1 MKKATK
7 RLLAI
12 TIVMMLLLAGCGGNS
27 APASNSGSSGSP
39 ASGSSAS
46 GSNDFVF
53 AVGTEPT
60 TFDVHFI
67 TDVNTARANVQIY
80 ETLVRNVGTSIE
92 PWLAESWSVSDDEL
106 TWTFKLREG
115 VTFHDGTPFNAEAV
129 KYNIERLQ
137 NPDVGAPRAST
148 VDMITR
154 VEVVSEYEVAL
165 CTDEPY
171 GPMLGQVSNYN
182 MSMMSPTALEE
193 YGTDIAL
200 HPCGTGALM
209 IKEWVPGSSLVM
221 TKYDG
226 YWGEKST
233 IDTLTFKFVG
243 EDSSRV
249 MMLQSGDADVA
260 PVAAAQIAQIEND
273 PSVNVQVETGYR
285 TIYLGMNCSRPPFDD
300 VRVRQAVAYAI
311 DKQTIIDHVLEGY
324 AQYPSGI
331 ESTVIPYSAQ
341 DLDPYTYNVEKA
353 KELLAEAGYADGL
366 SIVFHTP
373 EGRYPM
379 DRMVAEVCQSMLAEV
394 GITAELR
401 VVEWGAYSAMTTEG
415 KETQLFLLGK
425 GSPSGDPDYTL
436 DLCFGTGKGMNNTK
450 YSDPQIDQWILEQ
463 RQTTDQAV
471 REEILYKIQEKV
483 NDDCPQ
489 AVLYYEKQTFG
500 CAADVDGFVVF
511 PNEMIDLRYLARQ

>member
-1 MKKATK
+1 MKKTITRFLTATMC
-7 RLLAI
+7 
-12 TIVMMLLLAGCGGNS
+12 IVLLLGLMSGCGEGSETGDN
-27 APASNSGSSGSP
+27 AESG
-39 ASGSSAS
+39 
-46 GSNDFVF
+46 GSNNFVF

-80 ETLVRNVGTSIE
+80 ETLVRNVGTTFE
-92 PWLAESWSVSDDEL
+92 PCLAESWTTSEDEL
-106 TWTFKLREG
+106 TWTFKLRED

-137 NPDVGAPRAST
+137 DPEVGAPRAST
-148 VDMITR
+148 ADMITNI
-154 VEVVSEYEVAL
+154 EVISEYEVAIS
-165 CTDEPY
+165 TDEPY
-171 GPMLGQVSNYN
+171 GPMLGQMSNYN
-182 MSMMSPTALEE
+182 MSMMSPTALET
-193 YGTDIAL
+193 YGTDISL

-221 TKYDG
+221 TKYDD

-233 IDTLTFKFVG
+233 IDNLTFRFVS

-249 MMLQSGDADVA
+249 MMLQSGDADIA
-260 PVAAAQIAQIEND
+260 PVSAAQISQIESD
-273 PSVNVQVETGYR
+273 PNVEIEVETGYR
-285 TIYLGMNCSRPPFDD
+285 TIYLGMNTSRAPFDD

-311 DKQTIIDHVLEGY
+311 DKQSIIDNVLEGY
-324 AQYPSGI
+324 AEYPSGI

-341 DLDPYTYNVEKA
+341 DLDPYTYNPDKA
-353 KELLAEAGYADGL
+353 KELLKEAGYEDGL
-366 SIVFHTP
+366 DIVFHTC

-394 GITAELR
+394 GINAELR

-415 KETQLFLLGK
+415 TETQLFLIGK
-425 GSPSGDPDYTL
+425 GSPPGDPDYTL
-436 DLCFGTGKGMNNTK
+436 NLCFGTGQSMNNTK
-450 YSDPQIDQWILEQ
+450 YSDPQIDEWLIEQ
-463 RQTTDQAV
+463 RQTTDQSV
-471 REEILYKIQEKV
+471 REEILYNIQKKV

-500 CAADVDGFVVF
+500 RASDVSGFTVF
-511 PNEMIDLRYLARQ
+511 PNEMVDLRYLVRE

>member
-1 MKKATK
+1 MKKTVK
-7 RLLAI
+7 RLLAAAVAA
-12 TIVMMLLLAGCGGNS
+12 VMLSGCGAAPEQTDGDGS
-27 APASNSGSSGSP
+27 ADAG
-39 ASGSSAS
+39 A
-46 GSNDFVF
+46 NDFVF

-60 TFDVHFI
+60 TFEVHFI

-80 ETLVRNVGTSIE
+80 ETLVRNVGTTIE
-92 PWLAESWSVSDDEL
+92 PWLAESWTTSEDEL

-129 KYNIERLQ
+129 KYNIERFQ
-137 NPDVGAPRAST
+137 NPAVAAPRAST
-148 VDMITR
+148 VDMISK
-154 VEVVSEYEVAL
+154 VEVISEYEVAL
-165 CTDEPY
+165 STDEPY
-171 GPMLGQVSNYN
+171 GPMLGQISNYN
-182 MSMMSPTALEE
+182 LSMMSPAALEK
-193 YGTDIAL
+193 YGTDISL

-209 IKEWVPGSSLVM
+209 IKEWIPGSSLVM
-221 TKYDG
+221 TSYDG

-233 IDTLTFKFVG
+233 IDNLTFKFVG

-260 PVAAAQIAQIEND
+260 PVAAAQISQIESD
-273 PSVNVQVETGYR
+273 PNVAVQVETGYR
-285 TIYLGMNCSRPPFDD
+285 TIYLGMNTSRAPFDD

-311 DKQTIIDHVLEGY
+311 DKQAIIDHVLEGY

-341 DLDPYTYNVEKA
+341 DLDPYTYNVEKSR
-353 KELLAEAGYADGL
+353 ELLKEAGYEDGL
-366 SIVFHTP
+366 NIVFHTC

-394 GITAELR
+394 GITAELQ

-436 DLCFGTGKGMNNTK
+436 DLCFGTDKGMNNTQ
-450 YSDPQIDQWILEQ
+450 YSDSEIDKWLIEQ
-463 RQTTDQAV
+463 RQTTDPAV
-471 REEILYKIQEKV
+471 REEILYKIQKKV

-489 AVLYYEKQTFG
+489 AVLYYEQQTFG
-500 CAADVDGFVVF
+500 CASDVTGFVVL
-511 PNEMIDLRYLARQ
+511 PNEMIDLRYLARS

>member
-1 MKKATK
+1 MKKTVK

-12 TIVMMLLLAGCGGNS
+12 ALMAVLLAGCGANS
-27 APASNSGSSGSP
+27 TPSGDSGAASV
-39 ASGSSAS
+39 

-80 ETLVRNVGTSIE
+80 ETLVRNVGTTIE
-92 PWLAESWSVSDDEL
+92 PWLAESWTTSEDEL

-137 NPDVGAPRAST
+137 DPSVGSPRAST
-148 VDMITR
+148 VDMITK
-154 VEVVSEYEVAL
+154 VEVISEYEVAL
-165 CTDEPY
+165 STDEPY
-171 GPMLGQVSNYN
+171 GPMLGQISNYN
-182 MSMMSPTALEE
+182 LSMMSPTALEE
-193 YGTDIAL
+193 YGTDISL

-233 IDTLTFKFVG
+233 IDNLTFKFVA

-260 PVAAAQIAQIEND
+260 PVAAAQISQIESD
-273 PSVNVQVETGYR
+273 PNVTVQVETGYR
-285 TIYLGMNCSRPPFDD
+285 TIYLGMNTSRAPFDD

-311 DKQTIIDHVLEGY
+311 DKQSIIDHVLEGY

-341 DLDPYTYNVEKA
+341 DLDPYTYNPEKS
-353 KELLAEAGYADGL
+353 KELLKEAGYEDGL
-366 SIVFHTP
+366 DIVFHTC

-394 GITAELR
+394 GINAELQ
-401 VVEWGAYSAMTTEG
+401 VVEWGAYSTMTTEG
-415 KETQLFLLGK
+415 TETQLFLLGK

-436 DLCFGTGKGMNNTK
+436 DLCFGTGKGMNNTQ
-450 YSDPQIDQWILEQ
+450 YSDPQVDEWLIEQ
-463 RQTTDQAV
+463 RQTTASAV
-471 REEILYKIQEKV
+471 REKILYDIQKKI

-500 CAADVDGFVVF
+500 CASDVSGFVIF
-511 PNEMIDLRYLARQ
+511 PNEMIDLRYLART

>member
-1 MKKATK
+1 MKKIAK
-7 RLLAI
+7 RLLLVTLVA
-12 TIVMMLLLAGCGGNS
+12 MLLLSGCGKAAEPAETS
-27 APASNSGSSGSP
+27 APEPGTP
-39 ASGSSAS
+39 AES
-46 GSNDFVF
+46 SNDFIF

-92 PWLAESWSVSDDEL
+92 PWLAESWTTSEDEL
-106 TWTFKLREG
+106 TWIFKLREG
-115 VTFHDGTPFNAEAV
+115 VVFHDGTPFNAEAV

-148 VDMITR
+148 VDMITK
-154 VEVVSEYEVAL
+154 VEVISEYEVAL
-165 CTDEPY
+165 STAEPY
-171 GPMLGQVSNYN
+171 GPMLGQISNYN
-182 MSMMSPTALEE
+182 LSMMSPTALET
-193 YGTDIAL
+193 YGTDISL
-200 HPCGTGALM
+200 HPCGTGALK
-209 IKEWVPGSSLVM
+209 IKEWIPGSSLVM
-221 TKYDG
+221 TKNDD

-233 IDTLTFKFVG
+233 IDSLTFKFVA

-260 PVAAAQIAQIEND
+260 PVAAAQIAQIESD
-273 PSVNVQVETGYR
+273 PNVKVQVETGYR
-285 TIYLGMNCSRPPFDD
+285 TIYLGMNVSREPFDNKL
-300 VRVRQAVAYAI
+300 VRQAVAYAI
-311 DKQTIIDHVLEGY
+311 DKQAIIDHVLEGY

-341 DLDPYTYNVEKA
+341 DLDPYTYNPEKA
-353 KELLAEAGYADGL
+353 KELLAEAGYEDGL
-366 SIVFHTP
+366 SIVLHTP

-394 GITAELR
+394 GITAELK

-415 KETQLFLLGK
+415 KETQLFLIGK

-436 DLCFGTGKGMNNTK
+436 DLCYGTGKGMNNTK
-450 YSDPQIDQWILEQ
+450 YSDPQVDEWLIEQ
-463 RQTTDQAV
+463 RQTTDTAL

-489 AVLYYEKQTFG
+489 AVLYYEQQTFG
-500 CAADVDGFVVF
+500 CAADTEGFVIF
-511 PNEMIDLRYLARQ
+511 PNEMIDLRYLSRS